1 VEELRSRLGLCFPF
15 VLFVGTIEPRKNLA
29 RLIGAFEQAVRSADL
44 PHHLVIAGAAGWKDG
59 PVWNAFESSPVRERI
74 HMLGYLSD
82 ADLPTAYGAADVFA
96 YPSHAEGFGLPAL
109 EAMACGTAVL
119 TSSTTSLPEV
129 VGEAALMV
137 DPLDQDAIAR
147 GLERLLSDASE
158 RPALAEAGIARAAS
172 FSWDRVAEQT
182 MAVYAEAAA

>member
-1 VEELRSRLGLCFPF
+1 VLAKKAAEAFAPTELLASATATGPYVNFKLDRGA
-15 VLFVGTIEPRKNLA
+15 LFRRV
-29 RLIGAFEQAVRSADL
+29 FQSA
-44 PHHLVIAGAAGWKDG
+44 LVDKQ
-59 PVWNAFESSPVRERI
+59 
-74 HMLGYLSD
+74 L
-82 ADLPTAYGAADVFA
+82 LPTAYGAADVFA

-129 VGEAALMV
+129 VGDAALMV

-158 RPALAEAGIARAAS
+158 RRALAEAGIARAAT